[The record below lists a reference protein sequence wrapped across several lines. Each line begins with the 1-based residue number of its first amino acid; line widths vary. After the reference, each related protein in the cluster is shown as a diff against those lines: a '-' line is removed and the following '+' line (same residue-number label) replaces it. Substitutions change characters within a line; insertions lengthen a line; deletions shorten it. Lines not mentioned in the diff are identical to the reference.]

1 MENILIIFVILI
13 LAKVLGEF
21 FERIGFSSILGEIF
35 AGIILSLFL
44 LSQDPETFSFLAE
57 LGAIFLLFTAGY
69 KEVHLQELRSAS
81 KKAIIPTITQILLAF
96 SSGFILGLIFNFQ
109 ILESLFMAVAFS
121 ATSIGVLVKILI
133 DYNYLS
139 SKPGSLM
146 LTSAIFDDI
155 AGIFM
160 LSIVVTVAEL
170 QHLPSFSQILTIF
183 AKLAFFMLSMA
194 VLGLKIYP
202 KLFDYI
208 HKMHIKESIFS
219 FVIIIA
225 LFSAYFAEAFELHAV
240 IGAFVGGIILSRIP
254 IAKIED
260 VQSKVSGLSY
270 GMFTPLF
277 FAYIGFTVDLSV
289 LETTSL
295 FTVLVVVMALFGKLV
310 GGFIGSK
317 IVGLD
322 SSDSLIFGIG
332 VMPRAGIE
340 LVVITVGRNRG
351 IIGDEIYSAIVLM
364 VIVSIIV
371 SPMLLKFA
379 INAKEKSSFTSSSNP

>member
-1 MENILIIFVILI
+1 METILLIFIIIF

-21 FERIGFSSILGEIF
+21 FERTGFSSILGEIC
-35 AGIILSLFL
+35 AGIL
-44 LSQDPETFSFLAE
+44 LSVVLLSHDPEIFSFFAE

-81 KKAIIPTITQILLAF
+81 SKAIIPTITQIVFAF
-96 SSGFILGLIFNFQ
+96 SFGFLLGLIFNFQ
-109 ILESLFMAVAFS
+109 VLESLFMAVAFS
-121 ATSIGVLVKILI
+121 ATSIGVLVKVLI

-160 LSIVVTVAEL
+160 LSIVVTFAEL
-170 QHLPSFSQILTIF
+170 QQLPSFSQIFIIF
-183 AKLAFFMLSMA
+183 VKMAFFMVSMA
-194 VLGLKIYP
+194 VLGFKIFP
-202 KLFDYI
+202 RVFDYVQ
-208 HKMHIKESIFS
+208 KMHVKESIFA

-240 IGAFVGGIILSRIP
+240 VGAFVGGIVLSRIP
-254 IAKIED
+254 LAKIED

-270 GMFTPLF
+270 GIFTPIF
-277 FAYIGFTVDLSV
+277 FAYIGFTVDLAV
-289 LETTSL
+289 IGAAGL
-295 FTVLVVVMALFGKLV
+295 FTVLVVVMALLGKLM

-317 IVGLD
+317 LVGLD

-340 LVVITVGRNRG
+340 LVVITIGRNRG
-351 IIGDEIYSAIVLM
+351 IIGNEIYSAIVLM

-379 INAKEKSSFTSSSNP
+379 INTKEKSALPSS

>member
-1 MENILIIFVILI
+1 MDTILIIFVILF

-21 FERIGFSSILGEIF
+21 FERTGFSSILGEIF
-35 AGIILSLFL
+35 AGIILSMFL
-44 LSQDPETFSFLAE
+44 LSHDPETFSFLAE

-81 KKAIIPTITQILLAF
+81 KKAIIPTITQIVLAF

-183 AKLAFFMLSMA
+183 AKLAFFMLSMV

-270 GMFTPLF
+270 GIFTPIF

-295 FTVLVVVMALFGKLV
+295 FTILVVVMALLGKLV

-379 INAKEKSSFTSSSNP
+379 INAKEKSALTSSSNP

>member
-1 MENILIIFVILI
+1 METILLIFAILF

-21 FERIGFSSILGEIF
+21 FERTGFSSILGEIF
-35 AGIILSLFL
+35 AGIFLSILL
-44 LSQDPETFSFLAE
+44 LSHDPEIFSFLAE

-69 KEVHLQELRSAS
+69 KEVHLQELKSAS
-81 KKAIIPTITQILLAF
+81 SKAIIPTITQIIFAF
-96 SSGFILGLIFNFQ
+96 SFGFLLGLIFNFQ
-109 ILESLFMAVAFS
+109 VLESLFMAVAFS

-146 LTSAIFDDI
+146 LTSAIFDDV

-160 LSIVVTVAEL
+160 LSILVTVAEL
-170 QHLPSFSQILTIF
+170 HQLPSFSQIFIIF
-183 AKLAFFMLSMA
+183 AKLAFFAISMA
-194 VLGLKIYP
+194 VLGLKIFP
-202 KLFDYI
+202 KVFDYI
-208 HKMHIKESIFS
+208 QKMHIKESIFT

-254 IAKIED
+254 LAKIED

-270 GMFTPLF
+270 GIFTPIF
-277 FAYIGFTVDLSV
+277 FAYIGFTVDLSIIGNAG
-289 LETTSL
+289 L
-295 FTVLVVVMALFGKLV
+295 FTVLVVLMALLGKLM

-317 IVGLD
+317 LVGLD

-379 INAKEKSSFTSSSNP
+379 INAKEKSALPSS